1 MGGEGSLSVYYKH
14 RQTQELSQPKG
25 VEMAK
30 AYDVLIQ
37 GGLVV
42 SGSGIRRADIGIQ
55 GEKVASV
62 ESELPTREA
71 SRIIDASG
79 KYVMPG
85 VIDAHVHPVY
95 EDDMGGLSATA
106 AHGGITTLIHY
117 AYAKPGM
124 KLIDTIKKFKEEGGQ
139 KSRIDFGIHGA
150 LFDPSSQV
158 EEIPR
163 AFDLGVSTFKMFMTY
178 AKLKWMTDDY
188 HLTAAMDLIAQYG
201 GLAMVHAESGLV
213 IDYLE
218 DRSLKRG
225 EDQKEVFLKTRPD
238 YLEAEAIF
246 RALSIAAVMDCPLY
260 IVHLTT
266 AKGVDV
272 LERARAEG
280 QWVYVE
286 TCPQYLTQTDAELQ
300 RLGPLAKIAPPLR
313 TEMDR
318 MALWKAIQRGVVEV
332 VASDHAPKAKK
343 KEDPFFE
350 APYGSPQTETLLT
363 VTYDEGV
370 NTGRI
375 GVCKLVEMLCENPA
389 KIFGLFP
396 KKGILEKGSDA
407 DLVLFDP
414 TQAFTIGH
422 RDQHSG
428 APYTLYEG
436 RRCLGRPT
444 LVMQRGQVLV
454 EDGTLKSKPGQ
465 GKFLPTRI
473 TKVKC

>member
-1 MGGEGSLSVYYKH
+1 
-14 RQTQELSQPKG
+14 
-25 VEMAK
+25 MAK
-30 AYDVLIQ
+30 TYDLLIR

-42 SGSGIRRADIGIQ
+42 SGSGIRRADVGIQ
-55 GEKVASV
+55 GERVASV
-62 ESELPTREA
+62 ESELPAGEA
-71 SRIIDASG
+71 GRIIDASG

-95 EDDMGGLSATA
+95 EDDMGGLSVTA
-106 AHGGITTLIHY
+106 AHGGVTTLMHY
-117 AYAKPGM
+117 ASVKPGM
-124 KLIDTIKKFKEEGGQ
+124 KLIDTIKKFKEEGNQ
-139 KSRIDFGIHGA
+139 KSCVDFGIHGA
-150 LFDPSSQV
+150 LFDPSSQAG
-158 EEIPR
+158 EIPK
-163 AFDLGVSTFKMFMTY
+163 AFDLGVSSFKMFMTY

-188 HLTAAMDLIAQYG
+188 HLTAAMDVIAQQG

-213 IDYLE
+213 TDYLE

-238 YLEAEAIF
+238 FLEAEAMF
-246 RALSIAAVMDCPLY
+246 RALSISAVMECPLY

-266 AKGVDV
+266 AKGLKV
-272 LERARAEG
+272 LERARGEG
-280 QWVYVE
+280 QLVYVE
-286 TCPQYLTQTDAELQ
+286 TCPQYLTMTDAELQ
-300 RLGPLAKIAPPLR
+300 KQGALAKIGPALR

-318 MALWKAIQRGVVEV
+318 MALWKAIQRGFVEV
-332 VASDHAPKAKK
+332 IGSDHAPKIKR

-350 APYGSPQTETLLT
+350 APYGSPQTETMLT

-375 GVCKLVEMLCENPA
+375 GVSRLVAMLCENPS

-396 KKGILEKGSDA
+396 KKGIVQKGSDA
-407 DLVLFDP
+407 DLVIFDP
-414 TQAFTIGH
+414 AQVFTIQH
-422 RDQHSG
+422 CNQHSG

-454 EDGTLKSKPGQ
+454 EDGAMKAKPGQ
-465 GKFLPTRI
+465 GKFLSTQI
-473 TKVKC
+473 TKVKY